1 MKYAVLSG
9 TTFRF
14 GLIFTRFVLIIQLFF
29 FAVKIIA
36 ASPILLPKFK
46 KYVTIK
52 GQNAGIGISS
62 RNAVIFM
69 ILFFDTETTGLVPGR
84 IIQLTYIMQ
93 SEKETIAKNFFF
105 AVSYIEPS
113 AVAVHGFTPEKLAI
127 LSNGHT
133 FSTDTEEIYDDFLSA
148 DLIVAHNVKFD
159 INFMIAEFCYQDRRF
174 RYKQEFD
181 TMKFFTEIMKLP
193 RENHKGYKYPKL
205 SELTEFLDIYPYDV
219 TRKSGELF
227 SINSV
232 GGHDARYDTA
242 ALYLAFNEGAG
253 RYAELNE
260 IKQKYISGEQCD

>member
-1 MKYAVLSG
+1 MEKRFLSDEA
-9 TTFRF
+9 TCERR
-14 GLIFTRFVLIIQLFF
+14 L
-29 FAVKIIA
+29 
-36 ASPILLPKFK
+36 
-46 KYVTIK
+46 
-52 GQNAGIGISS
+52 
-62 RNAVIFM
+62 M
-69 ILFFDTETTGLVPGR
+69 ILFFDTETTGLIPGR
-84 IIQLTYIMQ
+84 IIQLSYIMQ
-93 SEKETIAKNFFF
+93 SETETVAKNFFF

-113 AVAVHGFTPEKLAI
+113 AIAVHGFTPEKLAV

-133 FSTDTEEIYDDFLSA
+133 FSTDTEEIYDDFSSA

-205 SELTEFLDIYPYDV
+205 SELVEFLDLYPYDV
-219 TRKSGELF
+219 TRKTDELF
-227 SINSV
+227 SINTV

-242 ALYLAFNEGAG
+242 ALYLAFNEGAR

-260 IKQKYISGEQCD
+260 IKRKYLVGEQCD